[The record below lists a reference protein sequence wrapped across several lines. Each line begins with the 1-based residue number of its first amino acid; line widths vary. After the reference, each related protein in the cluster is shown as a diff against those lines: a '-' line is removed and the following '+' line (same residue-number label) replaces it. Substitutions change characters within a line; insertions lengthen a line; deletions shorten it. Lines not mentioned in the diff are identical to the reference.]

1 MTIKTFL
8 PMGEKPPDI
17 NGQGGKA
24 STNQAPTV
32 TSLPPFQQFP
42 EEILASELLP
52 PSSITL
58 TLIVIIFSKS
68 TTLANNFASPKQCHT
83 IRPHRIPTTA
93 VNLFNTTMIPTINI
107 TTNISIDTTD
117 INTID
122 TFTVTPLPA
131 AIVSHR
137 AASTSN
143 TTAPAAAC
151 AAITR
156 ARKNTTTDCPQL
168 SIQFII
174 ASTSTDDDEDPS
186 TADCL
191 LLANHLAAASIP
203 TAAADT
209 STTTTH
215 PISTTHLN
223 TANVP
228 TSTVANTSNT
238 IALMFAIQ
246 IATTTMDEEYTTTAH
261 LFFDL
266 PSAVA
271 KSCCYHYATTTFP
284 VTLIHC
290 MASGTFA
297 TTVTSR
303 CIDTKLLLTHIMFLH
318 LPRLPIIMF
327 DPHKFHYYTRQ
338 LFYYPFY

>member
-68 TTLANNFASPKQCHT
+68 TTLANNFAPPKQCHT
-83 IRPHRIPTTA
+83 TRPHR
-93 VNLFNTTMIPTINI
+93 IPTINI

-117 INTID
+117 INNID

-137 AASTSN
+137 AASNTN
-143 TTAPAAAC
+143 TTAFAAAC

-168 SIQFII
+168 SIQFTT
-174 ASTSTDDDEDPS
+174 ASTSTDDDEDSS
-186 TADCL
+186 TTNCP

-246 IATTTMDEEYTTTAH
+246 ITTTTMDEEYTTTAH

-271 KSCCYHYATTTFP
+271 KSCCYHYATTTHL

-290 MASGTFA
+290 MASGTSA

-303 CIDTKLLLTHIMFLH
+303 CIDTKLLLTHITFLH

-327 DPHKFHYYTRQ
+327 DLHKFHYYTRQ